1 MSILISG
8 MNKPKSCLEC
18 PFFNGATN
26 YCSVVQYS
34 LRNDQVILTSPCP
47 LVEVPTPHGDLVD
60 RDVVAENIRQRLGIR
75 NLDYLLE
82 TEKPIAMS
90 IKEAPTVIESEE

>member
-1 MSILISG
+1 MSILIKGMDMPNDRPIIISIFPSG
-8 MNKPKSCLEC
+8 RVDTMEVKY
-18 PFFNGATN
+18 FD
-26 YCSVVQYS
+26 SVLS
-34 LRNDQVILTSPCP
+34 A
-47 LVEVPTPHGDLVD
+47 VEVPTPHGDLVD
-60 RDVVAENIRQRLGIR
+60 RDVVAEKIRQRLGIR

>member
-1 MSILISG
+1 MSVLIKG
-8 MNKPKSCLEC
+8 IDMPKEGESFLLTIDSDGVWRDG
-18 PFFNGATN
+18 FDRYKNGKA
-26 YCSVVQYS
+26 
-34 LRNDQVILTSPCP
+34 
-47 LVEVPTPHGDLVD
+47 VEVPTPHGDLVD

-90 IKEAPTVIESEE
+90 IKAAPTIIEAEEWS